1 MSETLSDL
9 LENFANNIRVGRSI
23 KRLSQRELAV
33 LAGVSSQTIGNLEQQ
48 KTMPT
53 LKVVSLVADAL
64 SRSPLEMLQQYN
76 LFGERVVEP
85 SLIECVEAS
94 LAAEAATG

>member
-1 MSETLSDL
+1 MSETLNDL

-53 LKVVSLVADAL
+53 LKVVAHVADAL
-64 SRSPLEMLQQYN
+64 SRSPIEMLQQFN
-76 LFGERVVEP
+76 LFGERVGEP
-85 SLIECVEAS
+85 PLVECVEAS